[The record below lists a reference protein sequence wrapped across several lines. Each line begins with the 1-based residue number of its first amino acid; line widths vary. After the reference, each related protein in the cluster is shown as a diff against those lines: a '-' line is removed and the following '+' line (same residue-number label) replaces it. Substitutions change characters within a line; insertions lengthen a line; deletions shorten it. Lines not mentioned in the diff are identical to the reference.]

1 MYIGEG
7 LLEPVRKYFI
17 KLKLT
22 LITLVHQVVW
32 VLPFPSASAGGR
44 AAAQAMCVCQAA
56 TGCECR
62 ALLERTH
69 LELCTVSGISVAG
82 FEQWHGARAE

>member
-17 KLKLT
+17 KLKLM

-44 AAAQAMCVCQAA
+44 AAAQAMCVCARQQQAVNA
-56 TGCECR
+56 EPSWRGP
-62 ALLERTH
+62 
-69 LELCTVSGISVAG
+69 ISSSARSQG
-82 FEQWHGARAE
+82 FL